1 MEFHLKMIGILLII
15 LGLIH
20 SVFPRYFNWKDELAG
35 ISLINRQMMS
45 VHTFFIALTLVLMG
59 LLCLISSQDLIST
72 DLGKTV
78 SLGFGIFWTVR
89 LIFQFFVY
97 SPALWKGKKFET
109 TVHIVFALL
118 WTYLSV
124 MFIYNAVR

>member
-1 MEFHLKMIGILLII
+1 MEIHFKIVGILLIV

-20 SVFPRYFNWKDELAG
+20 SAFPRYFNWKAELAG
-35 ISLINRQMMS
+35 LTLINRQMMS

-59 LLCLISSQDLIST
+59 LLCLISANEMIT
-72 DLGKTV
+72 TNLGKTV

-97 SPALWKGKKFET
+97 SPELWKGKAFET
-109 TVHIVFALL
+109 VVHIVFSLL
-118 WTYLSV
+118 WVYLSAL
-124 MFIYNAVR
+124 FIFNAVR